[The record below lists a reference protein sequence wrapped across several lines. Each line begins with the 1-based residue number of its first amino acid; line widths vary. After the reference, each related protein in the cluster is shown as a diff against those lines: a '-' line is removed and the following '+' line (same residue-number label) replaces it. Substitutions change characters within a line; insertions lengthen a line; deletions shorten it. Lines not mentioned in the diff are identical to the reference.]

1 MLLQSQKRVIAHAA
15 VCELDA
21 VSSLHAS
28 YPDGCSHFGSI
39 VFNTFEAAVLLLTFC
54 LQGNALMGAEEMS
67 HHDGNAQNG
76 SITCQQIMRAV
87 EMALG
92 RLQAL
97 ASVNDQAAAGAKTL
111 AQLYEQVIS
120 GDDQTKFSVANNI
133 HT

>member
-1 MLLQSQKRVIAHAA
+1 
-15 VCELDA
+15 
-21 VSSLHAS
+21 
-28 YPDGCSHFGSI
+28 
-39 VFNTFEAAVLLLTFC
+39 
-54 LQGNALMGAEEMS
+54 MS

>member
-1 MLLQSQKRVIAHAA
+1 MK
-15 VCELDA
+15 
-21 VSSLHAS
+21 
-28 YPDGCSHFGSI
+28 
-39 VFNTFEAAVLLLTFC
+39 
-54 LQGNALMGAEEMS
+54 
-67 HHDGNAQNG
+67 
-76 SITCQQIMRAV
+76 AV